1 MFVEIIY
8 VIRPLVWIIKMKSY
22 KNRIFLERVVR
33 FSPMEYGVDFT
44 DESETNFH
52 ISIQDLVRL
61 YEGTKFQ
68 MEKKGIDWDLFC
80 NNLFK
85 QKGK

>member
-1 MFVEIIY
+1 
-8 VIRPLVWIIKMKSY
+8 MKSY

-52 ISIQDLVRL
+52 ISMQDLVRL
-61 YEGTKFQ
+61 YEGVRFQ
-68 MEKKGIDWDLFC
+68 MEKKGIDWGPFC
-80 NNLFK
+80 YNLFNPK
-85 QKGK
+85 EK

>member
-1 MFVEIIY
+1 M
-8 VIRPLVWIIKMKSY
+8 S
-22 KNRIFLERVVR
+22 
-33 FSPMEYGVDFT
+33 YGVDFT

-52 ISIQDLVRL
+52 IPMKALIRL

-80 NNLFK
+80 NSLFIK
-85 QKGK
+85 RESNE